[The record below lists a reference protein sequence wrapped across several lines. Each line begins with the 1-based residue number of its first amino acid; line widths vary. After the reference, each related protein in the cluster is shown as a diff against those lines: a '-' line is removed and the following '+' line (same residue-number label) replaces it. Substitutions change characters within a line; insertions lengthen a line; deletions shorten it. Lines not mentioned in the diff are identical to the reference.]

1 MAGAALAGH
10 AGRVV
15 GPSSLTRRRAIDLMR
30 LAGTL
35 CR

>member
-1 MAGAALAGH
+1 M
-10 AGRVV
+10 V